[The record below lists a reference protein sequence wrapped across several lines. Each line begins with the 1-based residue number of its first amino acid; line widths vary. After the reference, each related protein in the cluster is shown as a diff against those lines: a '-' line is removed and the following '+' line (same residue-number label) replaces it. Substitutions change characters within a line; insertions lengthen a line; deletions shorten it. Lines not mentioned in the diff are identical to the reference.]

1 MIPTRPVAAALAIAL
16 SFTSNLAVATT
27 AQYWQLIDDFED
39 PASMNQWLKAD
50 TDNQTKPH
58 IANPQVT
65 ERRSQADGNYYL
77 LKKPAA
83 EGVVGNR
90 KALTYV
96 KLPEPVEVG
105 EIYTFYGRFQVESF
119 PNNHIFGLSDLAPKG
134 IEQHA
139 YNAFEPSL
147 RITDKAESNGDKNDG
162 TLMVKLG
169 KGYDKVVNPETG
181 QSAQPIVSGVWYQV
195 WMVMDN
201 RPRNEG
207 GQRYDVY
214 LKGGEFARQT
224 KVYSGADY
232 RMKRQQPLTYFLAN
246 CNTGP
251 AKNPYGNGGVRYDD
265 LYLAKGKV
273 LATPSTD

>member
-1 MIPTRPVAAALAIAL
+1 ML
-16 SFTSNLAVATT
+16 TSVYSVGVEAEATG
-27 AQYWQLIDDFED
+27 WRLIDDFED
-39 PASMNQWLKAD
+39 PASMNHWIKAD
-50 TDNQTKPH
+50 TDNQTEPH
-58 IANPQVT
+58 VPNPQVT
-65 ERRSQADGNYYL
+65 ERRQQANGNHYL

-83 EGVVGNR
+83 DGVVGNR
-90 KALTYV
+90 KALTYK

-181 QSAQPIVSGVWYQV
+181 QPAQPLAPGVWYQV

-207 GQRYDVY
+207 GQRYDVF
-214 LKGGEFARQT
+214 LKGGEFTQQT

-232 RMKRQQPLTYFLAN
+232 RMKRQQPLIYFLAN

-251 AKNPYGNGGVRYDD
+251 VKKPYGNGGVRYDD
-265 LYLAKGKV
+265 LYLVKGKV
-273 LATPSTD
+273 LSSPFVQ